1 MTVHRGEI
9 YYIENNLVRFTTGSE
24 QQGGRPGIIVSND
37 KGNEHSETVEVVY
50 LTTQYKKPLPTHV
63 AIMASVPSTALCEQV
78 HSVDKSRI
86 KEHLRNCTEEEMKE
100 IDKALLISLGL
111 NVAEAEDEKPLTI
124 PVPAENMVDLL
135 KLEAEKNIYKNLY
148 ESLLDVVLFKKV
160 TG

>member
-9 YYIENNLVRFTTGSE
+9 YYIENNLARITTGSE
-24 QQGGRPGIIVSND
+24 YNGGRPGIVVSNELC
-37 KGNEHSETVEVVY
+37 NEHSEVVEVVY
-50 LTTQYKKPLPTHV
+50 LTTQDKKPLPTRV
-63 AIMASVPSTALCEQV
+63 KIMASVPSTALCEQI

-86 KEHLRNCTEEEMKE
+86 RDHIRDCTEEELKE

-111 NVAEAEDEKPLTI
+111 DVTKTEEEKPLTI

-135 KLEAEKNIYKNLY
+135 KLETERNIYKNMY
-148 ESLLDVVLFKKV
+148 ESLLDKV